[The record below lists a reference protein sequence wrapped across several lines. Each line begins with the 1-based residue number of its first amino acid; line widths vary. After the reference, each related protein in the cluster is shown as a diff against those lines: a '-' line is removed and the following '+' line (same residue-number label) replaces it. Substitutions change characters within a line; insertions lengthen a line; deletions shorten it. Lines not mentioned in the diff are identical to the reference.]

1 MRAAVLALCL
11 MTGSAWA
18 TKPGDRAHDFDLP
31 SLDGASVKM
40 SDLKGSVVVVD
51 FWASWCAPCKKELP
65 ALDKLAAKYPGKLV
79 VLAVNIDKERKKAE
93 GFLRQAKVKSVRILL
108 DPAGKVAAAY
118 DVPTMPSSFIVDDKG
133 MVKYVQ
139 SGYKSGDER
148 TIETRLRELMK

>member
-1 MRAAVLALCL
+1 MRAAILALCL
-11 MTGSAWA
+11 VSTSAWA

-31 SLDGASVKM
+31 SLDGKSVKL
-40 SDLKGSVVVVD
+40 SDLKGAVVVVD

-65 ALDKLAAKYPGKLV
+65 ALDKLAAKYPGKVV
-79 VLAVNIDKERKKAE
+79 VLAVNIDKDRKKAE
-93 GFLRQAKVKSVRILL
+93 GFLQQAKVKSVKILL

-139 SGYKSGDER
+139 SGYKSGDEG